1 MDKEIEVLNGVAK
14 ILMET
19 DRAIVNYINQYYT
32 EDQID
37 DTEFVVQA
45 YAKAWDAMIE
55 VERLRNAAEKES

>member
-19 DRAIVNYINQYYT
+19 DRAIVNYIRQYYT
-32 EDQID
+32 EEEID
-37 DTEFVVQA
+37 DTKFVIYA

-55 VERLRNAAEKES
+55 VERLRDAAEG